1 MFQAQRLTTLLK
13 RESITGVFL
22 RNLWHFQNY
31 LFYRTP
37 PMAASDPL
45 KVTSSKRFMQGTLIS
60 SFRTAPYTK
69 TSTSKTTTEIF
80 SLYYLVFCKLYIYNY
95 FFRFSDYIFFFSFV
109 FMFIYVYLINPPK
122 FVMNFS
128 QRVFVLNCLLSRFSQ
143 LIDCQAQ

>member
-37 PMAASDPL
+37 PMAVSDPL

-69 TSTSKTTTEIF
+69 TSTSKTTAEIF
-80 SLYYLVFCKLYIYNY
+80 SLYYLVFCKLYIYTY
-95 FFRFSDYIFFFSFV
+95 FFRSFRHYFALFKFSDYIFFFSLFLCS
-109 FMFIYVYLINPPK
+109 FMYISSTPQN
-122 FVMNFS
+122 
-128 QRVFVLNCLLSRFSQ
+128 LSWIFPS
-143 LIDCQAQ
+143 

>member
-37 PMAASDPL
+37 PMAVSDPL

-80 SLYYLVFCKLYIYNY
+80 SLYYLVFRKLYIYTY
-95 FFRFSDYIFFFSFV
+95 FFRSFRHYFALFKFSDYIFFFSLFLCS
-109 FMFIYVYLINPPK
+109 FMYISSTPQN
-122 FVMNFS
+122 
-128 QRVFVLNCLLSRFSQ
+128 LSWIFPS
-143 LIDCQAQ
+143 

>member
-80 SLYYLVFCKLYIYNY
+80 SLYYLVFCKLYIYTY
-95 FFRFSDYIFFFSFV
+95 FFRSFRHCFALFKFSDYIFFFSLFLCS
-109 FMFIYVYLINPPK
+109 FMYISSTPQN
-122 FVMNFS
+122 
-128 QRVFVLNCLLSRFSQ
+128 LSWIFPS
-143 LIDCQAQ
+143 

>member
-80 SLYYLVFCKLYIYNY
+80 SLYYLVFCKLYIYTY
-95 FFRFSDYIFFFSFV
+95 FFISFRHYFALFKFSDYIFFFSLFLCS
-109 FMFIYVYLINPPK
+109 FMYISSTPQN
-122 FVMNFS
+122 
-128 QRVFVLNCLLSRFSQ
+128 LS
-143 LIDCQAQ
+143 

>member
-37 PMAASDPL
+37 PMAVSDPL

-80 SLYYLVFCKLYIYNY
+80 SLYYLVFCKLYIYTY
-95 FFRFSDYIFFFSFV
+95 FFRSFRQYFALFKFSDYIFFFSLFLCS
-109 FMFIYVYLINPPK
+109 FMYISSTPQN
-122 FVMNFS
+122 
-128 QRVFVLNCLLSRFSQ
+128 LSWIFPS
-143 LIDCQAQ
+143 

>member
-80 SLYYLVFCKLYIYNY
+80 SLYYLVFCKLYIYTY
-95 FFRFSDYIFFFSFV
+95 FFRSFRHYFALFKFSDYIFFFSLFLCS
-109 FMFIYVYLINPPK
+109 FMYISSTPQN
-122 FVMNFS
+122 
-128 QRVFVLNCLLSRFSQ
+128 LSWIFPS
-143 LIDCQAQ
+143 

>member
-37 PMAASDPL
+37 PMAVSDPL

-69 TSTSKTTTEIF
+69 TSTSKTTTGIF
-80 SLYYLVFCKLYIYNY
+80 SLYYLVFCKLYIYTY
-95 FFRFSDYIFFFSFV
+95 FFRSFRHYFALFKFSDYIFFFSLFLCS
-109 FMFIYVYLINPPK
+109 FMYISSTPQN
-122 FVMNFS
+122 
-128 QRVFVLNCLLSRFSQ
+128 LSWIFPS
-143 LIDCQAQ
+143 

>member
-37 PMAASDPL
+37 PMAVSDPL

-80 SLYYLVFCKLYIYNY
+80 SLYYLVFCKLYIYTY
-95 FFRFSDYIFFFSFV
+95 FFRSFRHYFALFKFSDYIFFFSLFLCS
-109 FMFIYVYLINPPK
+109 FMYISWTPQN
-122 FVMNFS
+122 
-128 QRVFVLNCLLSRFSQ
+128 LSWIFPS
-143 LIDCQAQ
+143 

>member
-1 MFQAQRLTTLLK
+1 MFKAQRLTTLLK

-37 PMAASDPL
+37 PMAVSDPL

-80 SLYYLVFCKLYIYNY
+80 SLYYLVFCKLYIYTY
-95 FFRFSDYIFFFSFV
+95 FFRSFRHYFALFKFSDYIFFFSLFLCS
-109 FMFIYVYLINPPK
+109 FMYISSTPQN
-122 FVMNFS
+122 
-128 QRVFVLNCLLSRFSQ
+128 LSWIFPS
-143 LIDCQAQ
+143 

>member
-37 PMAASDPL
+37 PMAVSDPL

-60 SFRTAPYTK
+60 FFRTAPYTK

-80 SLYYLVFCKLYIYNY
+80 SLYYLVFCKLYIYTY
-95 FFRFSDYIFFFSFV
+95 FFRSFRHYFALFKFSDHIFFFSLFLCS
-109 FMFIYVYLINPPK
+109 FMYISSTPQN
-122 FVMNFS
+122 
-128 QRVFVLNCLLSRFSQ
+128 LSWIFPS
-143 LIDCQAQ
+143 

>member
-13 RESITGVFL
+13 RESITDVFL

-37 PMAASDPL
+37 PMAVSDPL

-80 SLYYLVFCKLYIYNY
+80 SLYYLVFCKLYIYTY
-95 FFRFSDYIFFFSFV
+95 FFRSFRHYFALFKFSDYIFFFSLFLCS
-109 FMFIYVYLINPPK
+109 FMYISSTPQN
-122 FVMNFS
+122 
-128 QRVFVLNCLLSRFSQ
+128 LSWIFPS
-143 LIDCQAQ
+143 

>member
-22 RNLWHFQNY
+22 RNLCHFQNY

-37 PMAASDPL
+37 PMAVSDPL

-60 SFRTAPYTK
+60 FFRTAPYTK

-80 SLYYLVFCKLYIYNY
+80 SLYYLVFCKLYIYTY
-95 FFRFSDYIFFFSFV
+95 FFRSFRHYFALFKFSDYIFFFSLFLCS
-109 FMFIYVYLINPPK
+109 FMYISSTPQN
-122 FVMNFS
+122 
-128 QRVFVLNCLLSRFSQ
+128 LSWIFPS
-143 LIDCQAQ
+143 

>member
-37 PMAASDPL
+37 PMAVSDPL

-60 SFRTAPYTK
+60 FFRTAPYTK

-80 SLYYLVFCKLYIYNY
+80 SLYYLVFCKLYIYTY
-95 FFRFSDYIFFFSFV
+95 FFRSFRHYFALFKFSDYIFFFSLFLCS
-109 FMFIYVYLINPPK
+109 FMYISSTPQN
-122 FVMNFS
+122 
-128 QRVFVLNCLLSRFSQ
+128 LSWIFPS
-143 LIDCQAQ
+143 

>member
-37 PMAASDPL
+37 PMAVSDAL

-60 SFRTAPYTK
+60 FFRTAPYTK

-80 SLYYLVFCKLYIYNY
+80 SLYYLVFCKLYIYTY
-95 FFRFSDYIFFFSFV
+95 FFRSFRHYFALFKFSDYIFFFSLFLCS
-109 FMFIYVYLINPPK
+109 FMYISSTPQN
-122 FVMNFS
+122 
-128 QRVFVLNCLLSRFSQ
+128 LSWIFPS
-143 LIDCQAQ
+143 

>member
-37 PMAASDPL
+37 PMAVSDPL

-80 SLYYLVFCKLYIYNY
+80 SLYYLVFCKLYIYTY
-95 FFRFSDYIFFFSFV
+95 FFRSFRHYFALFKFSDYIFFFSLFLCS
-109 FMFIYVYLINPPK
+109 FMYISSTPQN
-122 FVMNFS
+122 
-128 QRVFVLNCLLSRFSQ
+128 LS
-143 LIDCQAQ
+143 

>member
-37 PMAASDPL
+37 PMAVSDPL

-80 SLYYLVFCKLYIYNY
+80 SLYYLVFCKLYIYTY
-95 FFRFSDYIFFFSFV
+95 FFRSFRHYFALFKFSDYIFFFSLFLCS
-109 FMFIYVYLINPPK
+109 FMYISSTPQN
-122 FVMNFS
+122 
-128 QRVFVLNCLLSRFSQ
+128 LSWIFPS
-143 LIDCQAQ
+143 

>member
-60 SFRTAPYTK
+60 FFRTAPYTK

-80 SLYYLVFCKLYIYNY
+80 SLYYLVFCKLYIYTY
-95 FFRFSDYIFFFSFV
+95 FFRSFRHYFALFKFSDYIFFFSLFLCS
-109 FMFIYVYLINPPK
+109 FMYISSTPQN
-122 FVMNFS
+122 
-128 QRVFVLNCLLSRFSQ
+128 LSWIFPS
-143 LIDCQAQ
+143 

>member
-1 MFQAQRLTTLLK
+1 MFQAQRLTILLK

-80 SLYYLVFCKLYIYNY
+80 SLYYLVFCKLYIYTY
-95 FFRFSDYIFFFSFV
+95 FFRSFRHYFALFKFSDYIFFFSLFLCS
-109 FMFIYVYLINPPK
+109 FMYISSTPQN
-122 FVMNFS
+122 
-128 QRVFVLNCLLSRFSQ
+128 LSWIFPS
-143 LIDCQAQ
+143 

>member
-37 PMAASDPL
+37 PMAVSDPL
-45 KVTSSKRFMQGTLIS
+45 KVTSSKRFMQGPLIS

-80 SLYYLVFCKLYIYNY
+80 SLYYLVFCKLYIYTY
-95 FFRFSDYIFFFSFV
+95 FFRSFRHYFALFKFSDYIFFFSLFLCS
-109 FMFIYVYLINPPK
+109 FMYISSTPQN
-122 FVMNFS
+122 
-128 QRVFVLNCLLSRFSQ
+128 LSWIFPS
-143 LIDCQAQ
+143 